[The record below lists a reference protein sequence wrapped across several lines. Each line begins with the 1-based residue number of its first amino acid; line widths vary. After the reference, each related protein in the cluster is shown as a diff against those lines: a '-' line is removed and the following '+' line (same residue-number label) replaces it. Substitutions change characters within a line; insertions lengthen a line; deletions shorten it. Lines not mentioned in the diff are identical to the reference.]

1 MLYYCLECRKNT
13 ENKNS
18 KNVKRKNKKIMLLLN
33 CEKYGREKSKYIKE

>member
-18 KNVKRKNKKIMLLLN
+18 KNVKRKNKKN
-33 CEKYGREKSKYIKE
+33 NAFIKLRKVRP